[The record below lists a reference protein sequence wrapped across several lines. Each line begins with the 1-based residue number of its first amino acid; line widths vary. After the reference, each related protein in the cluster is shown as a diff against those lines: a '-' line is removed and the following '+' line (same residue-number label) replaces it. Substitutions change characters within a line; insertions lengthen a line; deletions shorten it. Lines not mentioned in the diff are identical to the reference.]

1 MAHSRRFPAT
11 EPFLDMYLKFRA
23 QHSLSLSFF
32 RIAMLNPNLFV
43 VECVLTALNL
53 LYLCRAEKMAASF
66 LASSAAAESTGKVFD
81 VNVGNLKAELVFEP
95 DTVIASVGDIIN
107 FHFYPI
113 NHSVAQSSFDKPCQP
128 LQGGVGQIPIFSGF
142 LPVKD
147 GESVS

>member
-1 MAHSRRFPAT
+1 
-11 EPFLDMYLKFRA
+11 
-23 QHSLSLSFF
+23 
-32 RIAMLNPNLFV
+32 MLNPKLFIFK
-43 VECVLTALNL
+43 CALTALNL
-53 LYLCRAEKMAASF
+53 LYLCRAEKMTAS
-66 LASSAAAESTGKVFD
+66 LSASAATAGSTGKVFD

-128 LQGGVGQIPIFSGF
+128 LAGGVGQIPIFSGF